1 MRERKDVFWVIVISA
16 ALLTAGLV
24 LSCGDDDN
32 GGAVV
37 DCQDACENLA
47 ECDWIPFDYSF
58 GETVKDCVDACEEEV
73 AGDVGNDFA
82 EMYECISD
90 NTDCG
95 EIWND
100 CICQIYCEKVDDCGI
115 SYWYTV
121 DDCVDYCYNYYYSYF
136 YPFLCNFGFSSCN
149 LIWDYCEPM
158 Y

>member
-1 MRERKDVFWVIVISA
+1 MKGRKEVLWTVVISA
-16 ALLTAGLV
+16 ALVTAGLL

-37 DCQDACENLA
+37 DCQAACENLE
-47 ECDWIPFDYSF
+47 ECEWVPYSEYF
-58 GETVKDCVDACEEEV
+58 GYSVKECVDVCEEEV

-90 NTDCG
+90 NTDCD

-100 CICQIYCEKVDDCGI
+100 CFCQIYCEKVDDCGI

-121 DDCVDYCYNYYYSYF
+121 DDCVEYCYYYYGYF